1 MVTDSGPAEAR
12 YHHGDLR
19 AALIAAA
26 IEGIA
31 LHGIEK
37 LSLRALARELGVSPA
52 APYRHFESK
61 NALLGAIA
69 LQGVNEL
76 REVLEA
82 AHGEGSAYKSLLAA
96 GVSYVEFALAHPI
109 RFQLIFGNVV
119 GEFSQYEGLR
129 EAANEAYSVL
139 LDLLAEDAQRMN
151 RPVNELGAMI
161 WTAYHGLAGLLIS
174 SAAHPLTGELMAREE
189 ALAWLR
195 DSPRSALAV
204 MLRGVLSG

>member
-1 MVTDSGPAEAR
+1 MTESSLPEPR

-19 AALIAAA
+19 AALMAAA

-31 LHGIEK
+31 AHGVEK
-37 LSLRALARELGVSPA
+37 LSLRALAREVGVSPA

-76 REVLEA
+76 RHVLEKA
-82 AHGEGSAYKSLLAA
+82 DGEGSAYKSLLAA
-96 GVSYVEFALAHPI
+96 GLGYIEYALTHPVE
-109 RFQLIFGNVV
+109 FQLIFGNVV
-119 GEFSQYEGLR
+119 GEFAQYEGLR
-129 EAANEAYSVL
+129 EAANETYEVL
-139 LDLLAEDAQRMN
+139 LDLLADDARRMN
-151 RPVNELGAMI
+151 RPVHEIGAVI

-174 SAAHPLTGELMAREE
+174 SAANPLAGELLPRDQ

-195 DSPRSALAV
+195 DSPRAALAL

>member
-1 MVTDSGPAEAR
+1 MTESSLPERR

-19 AALIAAA
+19 AALMAAA

-31 LHGIEK
+31 AHGVEK
-37 LSLRALARELGVSPA
+37 LSLRALAREVGVSPA

-76 REVLEA
+76 RHVLEKA
-82 AHGEGSAYKSLLAA
+82 DGEGSAYKSLLAA
-96 GVSYVEFALAHPI
+96 GLGYIEYALTHPVE
-109 RFQLIFGNVV
+109 FQLIFGNVV
-119 GEFSQYEGLR
+119 GEFAQYEGLR
-129 EAANEAYSVL
+129 EAADETYEVL
-139 LDLLAEDAQRMN
+139 LDLLADDARRMN
-151 RPVNELGAMI
+151 RPVHEIGAVI

-174 SAAHPLTGELMAREE
+174 SAANPLAGELLPRDQ

-195 DSPRSALAV
+195 DSPRAALAL